1 MNANAYNSVIKASCE
16 QECLTPARD
25 VSKMRIFFLVFLN
38 RKMGQRVY
46 KSHSNSQ
53 QNKEFR

>member
-16 QECLTPARD
+16 QECLTPA
-25 VSKMRIFFLVFLN
+25 KKCFKNALFFFLVFLN

-53 QNKEFR
+53 